1 MDSWKGHRVSSEFR
15 AALWRRERRRA
26 MEKMMLIQETKSKQ
40 AKMGMWG
47 KFMRF
52 LRLTFWGKTG

>member
-1 MDSWKGHRVSSEFR
+1 
-15 AALWRRERRRA
+15 
-26 MEKMMLIQETKSKQ
+26 MEKMMLIQETKRKQ

-52 LRLTFWGKTG
+52 LRLTLWGKTG